1 MGAHRTN
8 PMALAAS
15 AGDIASVVRNAT
27 EFRYDYSFEVTTE
40 PNKAKAAEIRD
51 FIDAELAA
59 GKEPKDINV
68 HFDLKPEDQDLVVY
82 HRVRQFRE
90 IKITEQVA
98 AANIRFEEAFRKPL
112 VEVMNRAQMAF
123 DGGPGE
129 AQA

>member
-15 AGDIASVVRNAT
+15 AGDLAAVVRNAT
-27 EFRYDYSFEVTTE
+27 SFKYDYTFEVTVE
-40 PNKAKAAEIRD
+40 PNKAKAEEIRAHL
-51 FIDAELAA
+51 DAELAL
-59 GKEPKDINV
+59 GKDPKDINV
-68 HFDLKPEDQDLVVY
+68 QFDLRPEDQDLVVY

-90 IKITEQVA
+90 IKVTSQVA
-98 AANIRFEEAFRKPL
+98 AANIRCGEHFRMPL